1 MGVAAETAV
10 KTDAERFKSAGPTC
24 LPHAPGLVAGAV
36 QLSDVGFFW
45 EAPSNPTFPM
55 VPWAVT
61 ANLMIKNTD
70 IRFSMLLVCMFKNHK
85 IMPK

>member
-1 MGVAAETAV
+1 M
-10 KTDAERFKSAGPTC
+10 
-24 LPHAPGLVAGAV
+24 

-45 EAPSNPTFPM
+45 EAPSSPTFPM

-70 IRFSMLLVCMFKNHK
+70 IRFVTLVVCKLNGHK
-85 IMPK
+85 VMPD